1 MLAAAAT
8 IAAFA
13 APAAQASA
21 IGGGGG
27 LSGLPLVEHHA
38 QASPPS
44 SSPDWELI
52 AIAGTAVIVA
62 GVGLGGSRRLAR
74 QRTAAA

>member
-8 IAAFA
+8 IAASA

-21 IGGGGG
+21 IREGAG

-38 QASPPS
+38 QVSPPS
-44 SSPDWELI
+44 GSPD
-52 AIAGTAVIVA
+52 
-62 GVGLGGSRRLAR
+62 
-74 QRTAAA
+74 